1 MIKKLVSNALLSMV
15 MDKKARK
22 KLNAVQEQKRR
33 QQGGASADAESAR
46 PERAATKPAASA
58 TMAKADR
65 AAGAEPRAPRPA
77 RTAPPSIDEDDPEAL
92 IREALEEAEL
102 ELIQKRNRKPMTSER
117 QALID
122 QAMAIH
128 KSKSHVLDDL
138 DSEHREKLTFMALK
152 ALDKNFGE

>member
-15 MDKKARK
+15 MDKKARE

-33 QQGGASADAESAR
+33 QQGGAPATDERAR
-46 PERAATKPAASA
+46 PERGA
-58 TMAKADR
+58 
-65 AAGAEPRAPRPA
+65 AEPAGTKKPGRTAKVEARPPRPA
-77 RTAPPSIDEDDPEAL
+77 RSNPPLIDEDDPEAL

-102 ELIQKRNRKPMTSER
+102 ELIQKRNKKPMTSER

-128 KSKSHVLDDL
+128 QSKSHVLDEL

>member
-15 MDKKARK
+15 MDKKARE

-33 QQGGASADAESAR
+33 QQGGAPADENARPSRPAAKSDAAKKSAR
-46 PERAATKPAASA
+46 A
-58 TMAKADR
+58 AKA
-65 AAGAEPRAPRPA
+65 EPSAPRPA
-77 RTAPPSIDEDDPEAL
+77 RSAPPLIDEDDPEAL

-128 KSKSHVLDDL
+128 KSKSQMLDEL
-138 DSEHREKLTFMALK
+138 DAEHREKLTFMALK

>member
-15 MDKKARK
+15 MDKKARE

-33 QQGGASADAESAR
+33 QQGGASADADAAR
-46 PERAATKPAASA
+46 SERKAAGAKP
-58 TMAKADR
+58 DR

-77 RTAPPSIDEDDPEAL
+77 RAAPPSIDEDDPEAL

-102 ELIQKRNRKPMTSER
+102 ELIQKRNKKPMTSER

-128 KSKSHVLDDL
+128 KSKSRMLDEL